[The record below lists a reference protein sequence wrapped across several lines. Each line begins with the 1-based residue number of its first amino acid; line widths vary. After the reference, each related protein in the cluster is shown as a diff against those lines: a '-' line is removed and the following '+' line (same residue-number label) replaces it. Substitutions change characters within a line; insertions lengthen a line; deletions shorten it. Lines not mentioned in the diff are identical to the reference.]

1 MVALGIRND
10 LTGRLFGRL
19 TVVRFD
25 HREHYPGGTKI
36 FWLCKCSCG
45 AEKVINANRLC
56 MGRSVSCGTCEK
68 PGGNREDWPGYS
80 SLKGAVGRCYNP
92 RNTAYKDYG
101 GRGIGICDRWRFGAD
116 GKTGFE
122 CFYEDMGPRPLG
134 KTLDRIQVGGDYEPS
149 NCRWA
154 TKKQQQQN
162 QRRAIYADI
171 GGVPVPLK
179 KYAARVGLCYETIRF
194 IVRKKGLPV
203 TEAARG
209 VIARA
214 A

>member
-1 MVALGIRND
+1 M
-10 LTGRLFGRL
+10 FGRL
-19 TVVRFD
+19 TVVEFD
-25 HREHYPGGTKI
+25 HRERCPSGTRI
-36 FWLCKCSCG
+36 YWRCRCSCG
-45 AEKVINANRLC
+45 VEKVINANRLF
-56 MGRSVSCGTCEK
+56 MGRNVSCGTCPK
-68 PGGNREDWPGYS
+68 PGGSRSEWPGYS
-80 SLKGAVGRCYNP
+80 SLKGAIGRCYNP
-92 RNTAYKDYG
+92 HNASYHDYG
-101 GRGIGICDRWRFGAD
+101 MRGIEVCDRWRFGTD

-122 CFYEDMGPRPLG
+122 CFFEDMGPRPSG
-134 KTLDRIQVGGDYEPS
+134 KTLDRIRVEGNYEPS

-162 QRRAIYADI
+162 QRRAIYANI

-179 KYAARVGLCYETIRF
+179 KYVARVGLCYETIRF

-214 A
+214 S